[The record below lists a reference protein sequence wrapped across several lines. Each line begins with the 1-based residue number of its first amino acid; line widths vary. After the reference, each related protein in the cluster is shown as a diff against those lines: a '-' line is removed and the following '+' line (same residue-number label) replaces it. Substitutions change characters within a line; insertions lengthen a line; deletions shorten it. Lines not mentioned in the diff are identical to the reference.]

1 MTISGNQLI
10 GSLLYRTR
18 EALRNNDEFL
28 EGLQGSPDNPY
39 GSNYF
44 INGLFNIKHYPG
56 TVSEIKNTLLGLD
69 AGAAFRSHKYPAC
82 FNFVPRIEY
91 IDNGVN
97 YTTFN
102 LAFTALTDANWLTE
116 QRERYVF
123 DPVLRPIYREFMN
136 QCKRHMSIYPRRA
149 QIPAH
154 RKIEVFTT
162 GNVSPG
168 SLVAYPDWIDAI
180 EIQNLQLNYRD
191 CHFHEYD
198 RVIEE
203 NKLLTILN

>member
-1 MTISGNQLI
+1 MIISGNQLI

-18 EALRNNDEFL
+18 EALRKDDEFL
-28 EGLQGSPDNPY
+28 EGLENGSKCPY

-44 INGLFNIKHYPG
+44 VNGLFNIMHYPG
-56 TVSEIKNTLLGLD
+56 TVSEIKNVLLTLDKGSAMRD
-69 AGAAFRSHKYPAC
+69 HKYPAC
-82 FNFVPRIEY
+82 FNFVPRMEN
-91 IDNGVN
+91 IDKGIN

-102 LAFTALTDANWLTE
+102 LAFTALTDKNWLTQ
-116 QRERYVF
+116 QREHYVF
-123 DPVLRPIYREFMN
+123 ESVLRPIYREFMN
-136 QCKRHMSIYPRRA
+136 QCTRHRSIYPRPA

-191 CHFHEYD
+191 CHFMEYD
-198 RVIEE
+198 RVMEE
-203 NKLLTILN
+203 NNLLTILN